1 MEHCLPS
8 CLCQLCKLLRD
19 FFIVLG
25 IFPFLRK
32 EKNNDVY
39 PTKRRSNIP
48 LISSFLLVAL
58 MELGDKTQILTIT
71 LAAQS
76 SLITVLLG
84 MFFAFM
90 LLTGVAVFLDTKLI
104 SRLPVNLL
112 KTGTSVL
119 FIILGSISIISGL
132 FQFSIF

>member
-1 MEHCLPS
+1 
-8 CLCQLCKLLRD
+8 
-19 FFIVLG
+19 
-25 IFPFLRK
+25 
-32 EKNNDVY
+32 
-39 PTKRRSNIP
+39 
-48 LISSFLLVAL
+48 

-90 LLTGVAVFLDTKLI
+90 LLTGVAVFLDTELI
-104 SRLPVNLL
+104 SRLQVNLL

-132 FQFSIF
+132 FQFSLF

>member
-1 MEHCLPS
+1 
-8 CLCQLCKLLRD
+8 
-19 FFIVLG
+19 
-25 IFPFLRK
+25 
-32 EKNNDVY
+32 
-39 PTKRRSNIP
+39 
-48 LISSFLLVAL
+48 